1 MEKEAILEWHSP
13 EHRFDRKSTDW
24 YWYLGIITVAISVLA
39 FYFNDFLFGIFIIIA
54 GFTLGMLS
62 YKETKILPIRLTVK
76 GIVFGR
82 HLYPWVSFRSF
93 WIEDEH
99 VHGARILLHPTSSY
113 LPLTVIPVNDEVD
126 LNEVQ
131 DVMLEFLDQEFLQE
145 SIVHKWFDKLMAR

>member
-145 SIVHKWFDKLMAR
+145 SIVHKWFDKLLAR